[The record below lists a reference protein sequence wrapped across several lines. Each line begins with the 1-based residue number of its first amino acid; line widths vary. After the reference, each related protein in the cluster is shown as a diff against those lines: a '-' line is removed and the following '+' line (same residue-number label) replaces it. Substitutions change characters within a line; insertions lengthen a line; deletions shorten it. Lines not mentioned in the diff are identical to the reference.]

1 MKIAAG
7 ETVQLPFDFV
17 NLEDDSYLFIIK
29 YLSAGEWKVIQTKPF
44 VIQTREPDPVPVLS
58 TTARTANAV
67 KENGLWIVKTDTAFV
82 SVVAKN
88 TGTIDYNDN
97 IVVRLYQMTTATG
110 GPQVAVARTFVNL
123 PVGADTTFVVQFPG
137 LEDGATYF
145 YWTNYVANNK
155 EEAGSQNTPMFT
167 VMLPKPDGIQMV
179 SNGQQGNVTIYGV
192 NGNKVDEVNASNL
205 QQRLKSLPK
214 GLYIVRFGQKTA
226 TIRN

>member
-1 MKIAAG
+1 
-7 ETVQLPFDFV
+7 
-17 NLEDDSYLFIIK
+17 
-29 YLSAGEWKVIQTKPF
+29 
-44 VIQTREPDPVPVLS
+44 VLS

-67 KENGLWIVKTDTAFV
+67 KENGSWIVKSDTAFV
-82 SVVAKN
+82 NVTVKN
-88 TGTIDYNDN
+88 TGTVDYNDN
-97 IVVRLYQMTTATG
+97 IIVKLFKLTSETG
-110 GPQVAVARTFVNL
+110 GPQVATARTIL
-123 PVGADTTFVVQFPG
+123 RLIAGADTTITVRFPG

-145 YWTNYVANNK
+145 YWTYYIANRQ
-155 EEAGSQNTPMFT
+155 ETPGSQNTPLFT